1 MTYDEAVSEAVQ
13 GARITCDQI
22 QSGAFVDYQFA
33 GLRIVFPSGDHS
45 GFHATDKQRAAEWS
59 IVPLIICECGVIEGY
74 RHAPECSKVNP
85 GLHSQAWGR
94 ALRPVPAVPDNV
106 GKWGL
111 PPKPVE
117 VQLTGVTP
125 FELAQ
130 LQGERLREQDQS
142 AKWGEPLVK
151 DKWGRKG

>member
-13 GARITCDQI
+13 GARVTCDQI
-22 QSGAFVDYQFA
+22 QSGCFVDYQFA

-59 IVPLIICECGVIEGY
+59 IVPVEVPSTLYMSTKGGGK
-74 RHAPECSKVNP
+74 SNL

-94 ALRPVPAVPDNV
+94 ALRPMPAQPDNV

-117 VQLTGVTP
+117 DELITLTP

-130 LQGERLREQDQS
+130 LQGERLRQDAEP
-142 AKWGEPLVK
+142 AKWGKPVVQ